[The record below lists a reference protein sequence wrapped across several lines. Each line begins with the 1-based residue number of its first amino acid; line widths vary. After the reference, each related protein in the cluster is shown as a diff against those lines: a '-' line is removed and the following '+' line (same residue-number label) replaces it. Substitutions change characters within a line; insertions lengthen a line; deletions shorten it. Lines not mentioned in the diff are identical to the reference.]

1 MSDKKPPPPNHYFLA
16 LQEKEMRRLELGEA
30 RANEDW
36 DRVSEINAEMKK
48 DGITGIGYENNVADS
63 AFGEFERREELRSQ
77 RDTEFEPTT
86 PDRAPEA
93 DPQREPEQDPS
104 QRQAQTPERQAAAAP
119 ERPQERDPDQ
129 RPIGRYDE
137 MTQQHAEIVAKNSP
151 QGQEQAWD
159 KQLKFSEDRQHQ
171 SPEIVAQ
178 AETQQQAEPGEKQ
191 LRFSEDREQRDNSQG
206 HNEERA
212 DAKQAERE
220 ESGEKKLSFFED
232 RNPAQSHEMEH

>member
-1 MSDKKPPPPNHYFLA
+1 MADKKPPPPNHYFLA

-48 DGITGIGYENNVADS
+48 RGVTGIGYENQVADG
-63 AFGEFERREELRSQ
+63 AFAEFERREELRS
-77 RDTEFEPTT
+77 RSGIEFEPTT
-86 PDRAPEA
+86 PDRAPEG

-104 QRQAQTPERQAAAAP
+104 QQQPQTPERQAAAAP

-137 MTQQHAEIVAKNSP
+137 MTQQHAEIVAKNAP
-151 QGQEQAWD
+151 QEQGQEQAGE

-171 SPEIVAQ
+171 SPEIGG
-178 AETQQQAEPGEKQ
+178 TQQQAEPGEKQ
-191 LRFSEDREQRDNSQG
+191 LRFSEDQEPRDNSQG
-206 HNEERA
+206 HNEERG

-232 RNPAQSHEMEH
+232 QNPAQSHVMEH